1 MAISTLTLEGAT
13 CPMCANAVSNALHSL
28 QGVQHLDVDLADQI
42 ATITYDDDETTDA
55 SIRETVD
62 RASCATH

>member
-1 MAISTLTLEGAT
+1 
-13 CPMCANAVSNALHSL
+13 MCANAVSNALHAL

-62 RASCATH
+62 RANCATH